1 MLNYGG
7 YAQTYFEDI
16 SELANDQLYT
26 SVTDPVLNLET
37 INLESYA
44 PTGTNVDKLTA
55 TLLLE
60 SETELRFYFTPENG
74 KTLADYSF
82 ELAGAN
88 KSLVTGTKDDLYY
101 VAITGICAD
110 ELQDMYTVTIRS
122 KDTNDIFASVKYGA
136 LSYVRTVL
144 NDSTSE
150 IEWKNLVKSLYLYNQ
165 AALDYSK

>member
-1 MLNYGG
+1 M
-7 YAQTYFEDI
+7 E
-16 SELANDQLYT
+16 
-26 SVTDPVLNLET
+26 
-37 INLESYA
+37 
-44 PTGTNVDKLTA
+44 KLTA

-88 KSLVTGTKDDLYY
+88 KSLVTGTKDDLCY

-122 KDTNDIFASVKYGA
+122 KDTNDIFASVKYGV

-144 NDSTSE
+144 NDSTAE
-150 IEWKNLVKSLYLYNQ
+150 TDWKNLVKALYLYNQ